1 MSLKI
6 KLHKKKKFGQLPWYS
21 AFQLDRGLSLL
32 EFEANKIEFWKY
44 FLKLYN

>member
-6 KLHKKKKFGQLPWYS
+6 KLHKKKELGQLPCYS

-32 EFEANKIEFWKY
+32 EFEATQLSFKNTF
-44 FLKLYN
+44 